1 MYIFMYDEKL
11 KTDEVLGIQMFFY
24 EHLYGEEIEVF
35 FFFFDIYLLW
45 IYSVKPSAISEQF
58 RQMDFASLGKLIKN

>member
-35 FFFFDIYLLW
+35 FFFFDIYLL
-45 IYSVKPSAISEQF
+45 
-58 RQMDFASLGKLIKN
+58 